1 MIMCTIFCMH
11 GNFQTPHNCSSFS
24 LPKLL
29 VYAITA
35 CRYVHYKYFN
45 SLFYKILQLFD
56 PHQQNSDKNLNAFVD
71 NQTPQFSNST
81 LNNLSCS
88 DL

>member
-1 MIMCTIFCMH
+1 MIMCTICLY
-11 GNFQTPHNCSSFS
+11 GNFQIPHNCSSFS

-29 VYAITA
+29 VYTITA
-35 CRYVHYKYFN
+35 RTQVHYKMCN

-56 PHQQNSDKNLNAFVD
+56 LHQQNSDKNLNAFVD
-71 NQTPQFSNST
+71 TRTPQFSNST